1 MKIEVAGIGVTQGL
15 FRDRCHFPDMHRF
28 ERCAAFSR
36 KQAGQHDTPPAI
48 VDHGF
53 GSVDNT
59 PAKVRLA
66 FQLGLKSVIF
76 AGANEIDVPP
86 LDNINQFHK
95 FILLHLNSEVHSL
108 ARKTHKKS
116 LSEVVEDVKLLFY
129 KDLTEQR
136 QQPGQ

>member
-1 MKIEVAGIGVTQGL
+1 MLRVPQ
-15 FRDRCHFPDMHRF
+15 HFF
-28 ERCAAFSR
+28 ALTGKS
-36 KQAGQHDTPPAI
+36 G
-48 VDHGF
+48 DHGF

-95 FILLHLNSEVHSL
+95 FICNYSG
-108 ARKTHKKS
+108 A
-116 LSEVVEDVKLLFY
+116 
-129 KDLTEQR
+129 Q
-136 QQPGQ
+136 